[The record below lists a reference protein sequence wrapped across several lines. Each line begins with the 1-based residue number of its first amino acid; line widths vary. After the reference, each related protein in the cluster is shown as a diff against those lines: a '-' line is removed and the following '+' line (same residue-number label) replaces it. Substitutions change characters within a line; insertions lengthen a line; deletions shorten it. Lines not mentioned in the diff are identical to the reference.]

1 MWLFQGRELPL
12 DLSELRGR
20 TFVCVDQC
28 QLCCLCQPE
37 LLGSEI
43 PFFKKNFPERLTVR
57 RTPHKHTALALKKG
71 GGPCAFLEGGRCSV
85 YPNRPHYCRQFPF
98 HVYLGERAQVELDLS
113 CRGVWMDRGEDA
125 TLLGLRLVEE
135 NRSTIVRGLQD
146 SSEIYEQFRTNC
158 QDAELELEP
167 QRLRADLEA
176 KMEHLG
182 DPFYLGRMLEMSVED
197 EEMSLPAAFQVD
209 ENSGE
214 ELRQAAMETSLE
226 SLNSMDPFSSPVYCD
241 PQGRWNIFMSQD
253 GELDRY
259 VMGEEGDLERA
270 QGIDPRKVPLLRPEG
285 EGKKLFLDYLR
296 MLNRRDS
303 MLGHAYYLLDD
314 LGYEDHL
321 PNVYYGSIAT
331 AAVDLLWRSSLLAH
345 VAGEG
350 LRYDGVREGIIY
362 YDMDRLDAPTIGAF
376 I

>member
-1 MWLFQGRELPL
+1 M
-12 DLSELRGR
+12 
-20 TFVCVDQC
+20 
-28 QLCCLCQPE
+28 
-37 LLGSEI
+37 
-43 PFFKKNFPERLTVR
+43 
-57 RTPHKHTALALKKG
+57 
-71 GGPCAFLEGGRCSV
+71 EGGRCSV

-98 HVYLGERAQVELDLS
+98 HVYLGERVQVELDLS
-113 CRGVWMDRGEDA
+113 CRGVWMDQGDDA

-135 NRSTIVRGLQD
+135 NRSTIARGLQD

-176 KMEHLG
+176 KMEHLA

-241 PQGRWNIFMSQD
+241 PQGRWNIFMSKD

-345 VAGEG
+345 VTGEG